1 MGKTY
6 KDCCM
11 IVTYYIKENGDRI
24 PVSPDARMN
33 AMNVLNA
40 ENQTARGQSGLGL
53 TTVHSEQNYNAPT
66 AQILND
72 RIDNKAIPGQNDI
85 A

>member
-24 PVSPDARMN
+24 PVSPDARMLC
-33 AMNVLNA
+33 ALMKENVV
-40 ENQTARGQSGLGL
+40 T
-53 TTVHSEQNYNAPT
+53 
-66 AQILND
+66 D
-72 RIDNKAIPGQNDI
+72 RLIDSLKYRFTQPEDTQLVIEEVLKPRF
-85 A
+85 

>member
-24 PVSPDARMN
+24 PVSPDARMLC
-33 AMNVLNA
+33 ALMKENVV
-40 ENQTARGQSGLGL
+40 TDS
-53 TTVHSEQNYNAPT
+53 
-66 AQILND
+66 
-72 RIDNKAIPGQNDI
+72 K
-85 A
+85 